1 MKRTFH
7 LRYYKAHGLSIC
19 LFLVVKVK
27 GSNSLREKCPN
38 TEFFLVQYLTVF
50 GQNTGKYGPEKTPY
64 MDTFH
69 EMILE
74 KISDAKLF

>member
-7 LRYYKAHGLSIC
+7 LWYYKIHGLPIY
-19 LFLVVKVK
+19 LFLVVKSK
-27 GSNSLREKCPN
+27 GSNSLREKCPDTEIFLACILLYSDKIQEN
-38 TEFFLVQYLTVF
+38 TDQ
-50 GQNTGKYGPEKTPY
+50 KKIRY

-69 EMILE
+69 EMILG